1 MKIIIYAV
9 INVEAEKREGLLNRL
24 QSYLPAVHAQ
34 EGCIRYD
41 WAADSATTT
50 QVNVY
55 EEWESEAALE
65 AHFAG
70 KNFAAIG
77 KALGEIGTLGA
88 SAKKFRVDSEAGV
101 FNADGV
107 PTTVF

>member
-1 MKIIIYAV
+1 MKIIICAV
-9 INVEAEKREGLLNRL
+9 ISVEAKKREDLLSAL
-24 QSYLPAVHAQ
+24 QPHLPAVHTQ
-34 EGCIRYD
+34 DGCIRYD
-41 WAADSATTT
+41 WAADSKVPT

-77 KALGEIGTLGA
+77 KALQTIGTLGA
-88 SAKKFRVDSEAGV
+88 SAKKFRVDAEAGV
-101 FNADGV
+101 FNASSV
-107 PTTVF
+107 PTVEF

>member
-1 MKIIIYAV
+1 VKVIIQAMIS
-9 INVEAEKREGLLNRL
+9 VEADRRAELLKLL

-34 EGCIRYD
+34 DGCIRYD
-41 WAADSATTT
+41 WAADSVVES

-55 EEWESEAALE
+55 EEWESETALE

-77 KALGEIGTLGA
+77 KAMQGFGILGA
-88 SAKKFRVDSEAGV
+88 SAKKFRVDAEAGV
-101 FNADGV
+101 FNAEGV
-107 PTTVF
+107 ASAEF